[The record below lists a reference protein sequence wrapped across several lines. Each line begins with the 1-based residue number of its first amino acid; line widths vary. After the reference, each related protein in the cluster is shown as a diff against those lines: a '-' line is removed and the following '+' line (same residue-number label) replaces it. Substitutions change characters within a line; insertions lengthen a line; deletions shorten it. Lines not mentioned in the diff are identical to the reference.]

1 MNEKQLAVGILCYL
15 LVLSVAAVILTISD
29 KLRAKN
35 HKWRIAESSLLLV
48 ALFGGALAEYITM
61 RCIRHKTQHKKFTV
75 GLPLILLLHAAIIGV
90 WLYFR
95 FFH

>member
-1 MNEKQLAVGILCYL
+1 MSEKHLAFGVLCYL
-15 LVLSVAAVILTISD
+15 LVLSVAAVMLTVSD
-29 KLRAKN
+29 KLRAKK

-61 RCIRHKTQHKKFTV
+61 RCIRHKTQHKKFMV
-75 GLPLILLLHAAIIGV
+75 GLPLMLLLHAVLVSV